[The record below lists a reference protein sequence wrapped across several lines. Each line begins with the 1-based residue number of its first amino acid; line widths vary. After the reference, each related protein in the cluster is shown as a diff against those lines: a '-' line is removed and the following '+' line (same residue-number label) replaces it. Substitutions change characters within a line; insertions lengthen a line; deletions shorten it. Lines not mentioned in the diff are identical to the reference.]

1 MFARSYGDDDLAF
14 VSRRSPVYGTQ
25 GAVACTQPLASEA
38 GLRTLASGG
47 NAADAAVAMAAALNV
62 TEPCSTGIGG
72 DAFCLFY
79 DAKAKDVR
87 CVLGN
92 GRSPADLTPDLL
104 RARGFEGG
112 VPASHALNITCPG
125 AAAAWCDISE
135 RFGEIPIADA
145 LAPAIRLAK
154 EGFPVGPITSGCWA
168 GAAHQIINS
177 RATGTDPGELL
188 LPDGSGSFRAPRAG
202 EIFRNPNL
210 ARVFEE
216 VAAKG
221 KAGFYSGWV
230 ANAIADAVE
239 AADGVLNLADLASH
253 DSDFQEPIC
262 TTYKGIEI
270 YEVPPPT
277 HGLVALLALNLM
289 EAVCDGVSEA
299 HGPALSYADRLHVDI
314 ESVRLAFAEGV
325 KHIADPRGEGVPDLG
340 VEAAL
345 SKAAAEAMSA
355 AISRDAATDFGA
367 LWPTERS
374 GGAGGKAGG
383 SPVGVG
389 PDTVYFCAVDRW
401 GNGCCES
408 SPSRACA
415 LFFPSLCPPSCTLIA
430 DTPTSKP

>member
-1 MFARSYGDDDLAF
+1 
-14 VSRRSPVYGTQ
+14 
-25 GAVACTQPLASEA
+25 
-38 GLRTLASGG
+38 
-47 NAADAAVAMAAALNV
+47 
-62 TEPCSTGIGG
+62 
-72 DAFCLFY
+72 
-79 DAKAKDVR
+79 
-87 CVLGN
+87 
-92 GRSPADLTPDLL
+92 
-104 RARGFEGG
+104 
-112 VPASHALNITCPG
+112 
-125 AAAAWCDISE
+125 
-135 RFGEIPIADA
+135 
-145 LAPAIRLAK
+145 
-154 EGFPVGPITSGCWA
+154 
-168 GAAHQIINS
+168 
-177 RATGTDPGELL
+177 
-188 LPDGSGSFRAPRAG
+188 
-202 EIFRNPNL
+202 
-210 ARVFEE
+210 
-216 VAAKG
+216 
-221 KAGFYSGWV
+221 
-230 ANAIADAVE
+230 
-239 AADGVLNLADLASH
+239 
-253 DSDFQEPIC
+253 
-262 TTYKGIEI
+262 
-270 YEVPPPT
+270 
-277 HGLVALLALNLM
+277 M

-415 LFFPSLCPPSCTLIA
+415 LFFPSLCPPSCTLIT